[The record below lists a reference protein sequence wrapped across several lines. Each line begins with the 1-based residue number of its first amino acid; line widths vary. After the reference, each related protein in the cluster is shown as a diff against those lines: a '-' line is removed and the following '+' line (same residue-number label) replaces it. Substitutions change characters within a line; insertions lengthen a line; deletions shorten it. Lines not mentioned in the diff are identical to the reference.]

1 MFGHF
6 STNIYFFH
14 RKTSLKQKS
23 TTDQINFPGL
33 NIDQTA
39 TLDDPAHY
47 QELGNLKNENAH
59 PKYWREYTP
68 DIKRMFWFVPI
79 YTIVARDLS

>member
-47 QELGNLKNENAH
+47 QELGNFKNENAYQTLH
-59 PKYWREYTP
+59 QRK
-68 DIKRMFWFVPI
+68 IK
-79 YTIVARDLS
+79 